1 MSILN
6 SQYTD
11 IPVFIS
17 SNSFTGD
24 LNVVRD
30 VGAVRQSLKN
40 IVLHNFGERS
50 FDYEFGTSLYQDLF
64 ENLTLEIKIDI
75 QSRVLNAINLYEPRV
90 VIRDILIEDTSDPNT
105 VSIKISYIL
114 ANQNV
119 PDEIEIQLSRTR

>member
-1 MSILN
+1 MSTLN

-24 LNVVRD
+24 LNVIRD
-30 VGAVRQSLKN
+30 IGAIRQSLKN

-64 ENLTLEIKIDI
+64 ENLTLELKIDI

-90 VIRDILIEDTSDPNT
+90 VIRDILTESTSDPNT
-105 VSIKISYIL
+105 VSIKISYII
-114 ANQNV
+114 ADQNV